1 MSKSESRGSR
11 PAAETRILSGSAS
24 STSLV
29 VSGIAYVDGW
39 SASSSA
45 CDWIIRTG
53 RVFPGSAPR
62 GGFRSASQI
71 SPRLGIRISLD
82 RGEFG
87 VHPHALF
94 PHSLR
99 DFGQPLGPQP
109 RRRLPVHAPDGNP
122 NVLGPR
128 DPKPIRVTAA
138 LIQQLIG

>member
-29 VSGIAYVDGW
+29 VSGITYVDGC

-45 CDWIIRTG
+45 CDCIISTG
-53 RVFPGSAPR
+53 RVLPGSGPR
-62 GGFRSASQI
+62 GGVRSASQI
-71 SPRLGIRISLD
+71 SPRLGIRIFLD

-94 PHSLR
+94 PHALR
-99 DFGQPLGPQP
+99 DLGQPLGPQP
-109 RRRLPVHAPDGNP
+109 RRHLPVHAADGNP
-122 NVLGPR
+122 NVLGPWN
-128 DPKPIRVTAA
+128 PKPVRETAA
-138 LIQQLIG
+138 FIQQLVG